1 MSRKI
6 IPALT
11 IFFGPILVLTAITQL
26 VQKDADEDLK
36 EFKKT
41 QPLNYQSN
49 KENNAQIMKYIR
61 ESAKGDKIDFF
72 AGLEEEMKTI
82 ESIKNQNLLNKEKQQ
97 PQQNPNTPPSPSSLP
112 PKK

>member
-11 IFFGPILVLTAITQL
+11 IFFGPILVLTAITQI
-26 VQKDADEDLK
+26 VQKDTNEDLK

-61 ESAKGDKIDFF
+61 DSAKGDKIDFF

-82 ESIKNQNLLNKEKQQ
+82 ESIKNQNALNKENQQ
-97 PQQNPNTPPSPSSLP
+97 QKPNTPPTPPSS

>member
-11 IFFGPILVLTAITQL
+11 IFFGPILVLTAITQF
-26 VQKDADEDLK
+26 VQKDANEDLK
-36 EFKKT
+36 EFKKA

-61 ESAKGDKIDFF
+61 DSAKGDKIDFF

-82 ESIKNQNLLNKEKQQ
+82 ESIKNQNALNKENQQ
-97 PQQNPNTPPSPSSLP
+97 QKPNTPPPPPPSSS